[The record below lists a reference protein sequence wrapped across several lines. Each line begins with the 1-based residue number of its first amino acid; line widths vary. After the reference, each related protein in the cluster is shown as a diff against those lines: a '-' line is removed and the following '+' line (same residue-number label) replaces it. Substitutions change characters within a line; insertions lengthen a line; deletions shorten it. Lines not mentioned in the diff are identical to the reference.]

1 MLSRLSISNY
11 ALIEHLDFTPGSRLT
26 IITGET
32 GAGKSVMLGALS
44 LLKGERADMKVIAD
58 KDRKAIVEAVFE
70 QPDAGVREAV
80 ADVDPDWDGQELI
93 IRREINPSGRSRAFV
108 NDTPAS
114 LAQLSAISANLL
126 DIHSQN
132 SNALLLEQKM
142 QLGLLDAVAHN
153 EDIAARYG
161 ETFRRYAS
169 LRQTI
174 RREKEEMTKNREQAE
189 IIAFKLG
196 QLDKLKPRAG
206 ELKKIEV
213 RYETLSNSEE
223 MREALVKARNALE
236 GGSDDN
242 GGAIEKI
249 ETARAALSDIDFTLW
264 EEEDPEVMHRLGQCL
279 IELKDIVDTIEDAA
293 GMTEYNPQTLASLSK
308 RMNEYYAAMKAFRA
322 DSDEALEN
330 IHKELIRR
338 YEGVEHGD
346 SSIGKMERQSKALA
360 KDLKSEAALLSEKRM
375 EAAALL
381 EKEIER
387 EARKLGLANLR
398 FEVGV
403 SQAKLSKS
411 GGDAVE
417 FRAAFNKNA
426 PLLPI
431 GDIASGGETARLMLA
446 IKNITSAHLNLPTV
460 IFDEIDTGVSGSI
473 ADKMGEMM
481 MAMSRNM
488 QIITITHLPQV
499 AVKGERH
506 FKVFKEDRA
515 DKTISDLKLLTP
527 QEREHEIGRMLA
539 GEVLDEAALAN
550 ARSLLKNSLDK

>member
-346 SSIGKMERQSKALA
+346 SSIGEKERQSKALA